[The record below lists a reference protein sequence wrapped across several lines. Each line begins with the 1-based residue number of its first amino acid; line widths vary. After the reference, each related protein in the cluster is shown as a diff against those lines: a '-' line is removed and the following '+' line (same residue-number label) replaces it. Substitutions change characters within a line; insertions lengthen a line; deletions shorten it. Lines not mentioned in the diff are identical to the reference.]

1 MLVFIYF
8 FGVWENLVFC
18 FRDLLTFSNMQE
30 KLEKYYIFL
39 GIAHDMKAKAK
50 DLSEAE
56 KEYFEVQQHLKD
68 VKKDAKETL
77 EYIMR
82 GMERDKKKHIKNRD
96 EAMKKYANYSKRLSK
111 MIKEESVKI
120 QSKLDK
126 MEKEA
131 QNEIDERKK

>member
-1 MLVFIYF
+1 
-8 FGVWENLVFC
+8 
-18 FRDLLTFSNMQE
+18 
-30 KLEKYYIFL
+30 
-39 GIAHDMKAKAK
+39 MKAKAK

-68 VKKDAKETL
+68 VKKDTKETL

>member
-1 MLVFIYF
+1 
-8 FGVWENLVFC
+8 
-18 FRDLLTFSNMQE
+18 
-30 KLEKYYIFL
+30 
-39 GIAHDMKAKAK
+39 MKAKAK

-56 KEYFEVQQHLKD
+56 KEYFEVQQQLKD